1 MNIAIILYLT
11 GIIILL
17 LFSIYLYLVYKK
29 IIKQQKNKQIE
40 EWLNGNILFVENYL
54 IKGEISA
61 SFIPRKEIEYEALEN
76 ILSSFMNIIKFEE
89 GFDPI
94 RPIVNLYFISRY
106 KHKLKHGNWSERMN
120 SLLFINQ
127 FKIKMM
133 QEDLIQHLSCKH
145 CSLEEKFNIFLILGS
160 FKYEKLMQLLV

>member
-89 GFDPI
+89 GF
-94 RPIVNLYFISRY
+94 
-106 KHKLKHGNWSERMN
+106 
-120 SLLFINQ
+120 
-127 FKIKMM
+127 
-133 QEDLIQHLSCKH
+133 
-145 CSLEEKFNIFLILGS
+145 
-160 FKYEKLMQLLV
+160 